1 MDRPR
6 HKIIDEIHNLKAKTK
21 LITDGD
27 VAGALLVTKEDF
39 NVDLFL
45 GIGGGPE
52 GVLAAS
58 ALDAFDCFFQG
69 RFIFDNDEDKKR
81 AKDMGIN
88 DLEKIFIK
96 RNCFR

>member
-6 HKIIDEIHNLKAKTK
+6 HKKIINELKELKVNLK

-27 VAGALLVTKEDF
+27 VLGALYVSDPKYNIDI
-39 NVDLFL
+39 FL

-58 ALDAFDCFFQG
+58 ALDAYNCFFQG
-69 RFIFDNDEDKKR
+69 RFIFDNDNDVNDAKKWVLL
-81 AKDMGIN
+81 I
-88 DLEKIFIK
+88 
-96 RNCFR
+96 